1 MHACMSTFVHAVSL
15 EFETG
20 EYCLI
25 MHHKKLSIR
34 HCMEVP
40 SGVVVVDET
49 LKVEIEI
56 PEGGITV
63 LILDI

>member
-1 MHACMSTFVHAVSL
+1 
-15 EFETG
+15 
-20 EYCLI
+20 
-25 MHHKKLSIR
+25 
-34 HCMEVP
+34 MEVP
-40 SGVVVVDET
+40 SDVVAVDET